1 MSVST
6 VASSVGGQAASA
18 KSSSTADAMTMDYDS
33 FLQLLVT
40 QMKNQDP
47 TSPTDMAQQMSQ
59 LASFSNVEQ
68 NIQTNNK
75 LDAVL
80 SQLYVDQS
88 AALVGKT
95 ITTANGVSGTVDSVG
110 IYTDGVVAT
119 LEDGS
124 NVLVGPGVTIS
135 Q

>member
-6 VASSVGGQAASA
+6 VSTSSYATTSTASA
-18 KSSSTADAMTMDYDS
+18 TQTQTMDYDS
-33 FLQLLVT
+33 FLQLMVT

-47 TSPTDMAQQMSQ
+47 TEPTDMSEQMGQ

-75 LDAVL
+75 LDSVL

-88 AALVGKT
+88 AGLIGKT
-95 ITTANGVSGTVDSVG
+95 ITTADDVTGKITSVG

-119 LEDGS
+119 LENGD

-135 Q
+135 E

>member
-1 MSVST
+1 MSVSSVSNAT
-6 VASSVGGQAASA
+6 AAVSQSAST
-18 KSSSTADAMTMDYDS
+18 STSEAMSMDYDS

-47 TSPTDMAQQMSQ
+47 TEPTDMAEQMSQ

-68 NIQTNNK
+68 NIQTNTK
-75 LDAVL
+75 LDSVL
-80 SQLYVDQS
+80 SQLYVNQS
-88 AALVGKT
+88 TSLVGKT
-95 ITTANGVSGTVDSVG
+95 ITTADDITGVVKSVG

-135 Q
+135 

>member
-6 VASSVGGQAASA
+6 VTTSNYADTTT
-18 KSSSTADAMTMDYDS
+18 SSTSAAMQTQTMDYDS
-33 FLQLLVT
+33 FLQLMVT

-47 TSPTDMAQQMSQ
+47 TEPTDMGEQMGQ

-80 SQLYVDQS
+80 SQLYINQS
-88 AALVGKT
+88 TSLIGKT
-95 ITTANGVSGTVDSVG
+95 ITTANDISGQITSVG

-119 LEDGS
+119 LEDGTD
-124 NVLVGPGVTIS
+124 VLIGPGVTIS
-135 Q
+135 

>member
-1 MSVST
+1 MSVSN
-6 VASSVGGQAASA
+6 VSGVGGNHATAAA
-18 KSSSTADAMTMDYDS
+18 TTTADATTMDYDS

-40 QMKNQDP
+40 QMQNQDP
-47 TSPTDMAQQMSQ
+47 TAPTDMAEQMSQ

-75 LDAVL
+75 LDSVL
-80 SQLYVDQS
+80 SQLYVNQS
-88 AALVGKT
+88 ASLVGKT
-95 ITTANGVSGTVDSVG
+95 ITSADGISGKVDAVG

>member
-6 VASSVGGQAASA
+6 VTPSSSVDTT
-18 KSSSTADAMTMDYDS
+18 SSSTSSAMQTQTMDYDS
-33 FLQLLVT
+33 FLQLMVT

-47 TSPTDMAQQMSQ
+47 TEPTDMGEQMGQ

-80 SQLYVDQS
+80 SQLYVNQS
-88 AALVGKT
+88 ASLIGKT
-95 ITTANGVSGTVDSVG
+95 ITTTNNISGQIESVG
-110 IYTDGVVAT
+110 IYSDGVVAK
-119 LEDGS
+119 LQDGTD
-124 NVLVGPGVTIS
+124 VLIGPGVTIS
-135 Q
+135 

>member
-1 MSVST
+1 M
-6 VASSVGGQAASA
+6 
-18 KSSSTADAMTMDYDS
+18 
-33 FLQLLVT
+33 
-40 QMKNQDP
+40 
-47 TSPTDMAQQMSQ
+47 
-59 LASFSNVEQ
+59 
-68 NIQTNNK
+68 
-75 LDAVL
+75 